1 MPSRQMTRKQSIHH
15 AREGETLEG
24 IKGVYRSLENHFND
38 LNNNEINTFFYGKVR
53 RVQRRSGG

>member
-1 MPSRQMTRKQSIHH
+1 MTRKQSIHH